1 MNSPTC
7 SWRSFEVDLFAGGG
21 GGSREGSW
29 PEEAVEGVT
38 AEAAPDV
45 GMREIAP
52 AIRVG
57 AGRFDGA
64 LGWEWRRVVD
74 LQ

>member
-7 SWRSFEVDLFAGGG
+7 SWRSFEVDLLAGEG

-29 PEEAVEGVT
+29 LEEAVEGVT
-38 AEAAPDV
+38 AE
-45 GMREIAP
+45 

-64 LGWEWRRVVD
+64 LGWEGRRVVD